1 MRRGTI
7 AVILSLGLIAA
18 WADTAAAAPTRAEY
32 VAQVDPICQSA
43 AGPLGAIWRAYNK
56 TFKRT
61 DHAVKVGNT
70 KGFLRGTKKL
80 SQLLNQLSGTRTGM
94 IDQIA
99 AVPPPDADAGTVGT
113 WLGDL
118 RQEVTFEQ
126 SAARA
131 VLRLRIGKFF
141 SFLRQADRASTAGKT
156 AIAGFGFQS
165 CGVFPVI

>member
-1 MRRGTI
+1 MRRSTI

-18 WADTAAAAPTRAEY
+18 SADAAAAAPTRADY

-43 AGPLGAIWRAYNK
+43 VGPLGAVWSAYNK

-80 SQLLNQLSGTRTGM
+80 SQLLVQLSGTRTGM
-94 IDQIA
+94 INQIA
-99 AVPPPDADAGTVGT
+99 AVQPPDADAGTVGT

-131 VLRLRIGKFF
+131 ILRLRIGKFF
-141 SFLRQADRASTAGKT
+141 SKLRSADRASAAGK
-156 AIAGFGFQS
+156 AVISGFGFHV
-165 CGVFPVI
+165 CGVFPAT